1 MLNKKILDWA
11 QTGLNVTA
19 ALLQTRIL
27 DVENDDDCIAK
38 QNKSGGV
45 VVVAATA
52 ATAAAVIV
60 LV

>member
-1 MLNKKILDWA
+1 MPNKKILDWA

-27 DVENDDDCIAK
+27 DVENNDDCIAK
-38 QNKSGGV
+38 QNKSVGSV
-45 VVVAATA
+45 VVVAV
-52 ATAAAVIV
+52 AAAVIV